1 MTSIQFGSA
10 FSRNQH
16 MNIWELHPA
25 FVHFPLAFLFSST
38 LLEFV
43 ARSRRKEGLSR
54 VAVGL
59 LAAGVISAPI
69 AALGG
74 LVAFFTAPVPT
85 DEAHVRMIIHGVLA
99 ALATAAYALTLALRW
114 KNQGEP
120 ASKGALSLSVL
131 GALLF
136 GATGAVGGY
145 LVYQD
150 GVGMEPTV
158 PRFVDPN

>member
-1 MTSIQFGSA
+1 
-10 FSRNQH
+10 
-16 MNIWELHPA
+16 MNIWEIHPA

-38 LLEFV
+38 VLEFV
-43 ARSRRKEGLSR
+43 ARRTGKEGLSR

-74 LVAFFTAPVPT
+74 LVAFFTVPVPS
-85 DEAHVRMIIHGVLA
+85 DEAHARMIVHGVLA
-99 ALATAAYALTLALRW
+99 ALATVAYGLTLALRW
-114 KNQGEP
+114 KRRAGP
-120 ASKGALSLSVL
+120 ASPGALALSVL
-131 GALLF
+131 GSLLL

-158 PRFVDPN
+158 PRVVDGD